1 MPEDRAAAFPK
12 GEKALKALD
21 KTLLRR
27 CVELSEEAAAS
38 GNHPFGALLADR
50 EGNILVESGNI
61 EVTERDCTGHAET
74 TVMRL
79 AGKKFSKEFLW
90 ECTLYTTAEPCCMC
104 IGAIYWG
111 NVGRVVFGITEK
123 QLLELTGAHED
134 NPTFDLP
141 SREIVA
147 RGQKKIEIIG
157 PVADEALQEEIITV
171 HRGCWK

>member
-1 MPEDRAAAFPK
+1 MNTSHE
-12 GEKALKALD
+12 
-21 KTLLRR
+21 TLLRR
-27 CVELSEEAAAS
+27 CVEISKEAVAA
-38 GNHPFGALLADR
+38 GNHPFGALLADKD
-50 EGNILVESGNI
+50 GNILVESGNI

-79 AGKKFSKEFLW
+79 AGKKYSKEFLW

-104 IGAIYWG
+104 VGAIYWG
-111 NVGRVVFGITEK
+111 NVLFKDTATTEK
-123 QLLELTGAHED
+123 QLLELTGSHED

-157 PVADEALQEEIITV
+157 PVADEALQEEIIAV
-171 HRGCWK
+171 HRGYWK

>member
-1 MPEDRAAAFPK
+1 MKTVD
-12 GEKALKALD
+12 KA
-21 KTLLRR
+21 LLRR
-27 CVELSEEAAAS
+27 CIELSKEAVAS

-79 AGKKFSKEFLW
+79 AGKKYPKEFLW

-104 IGAIYWG
+104 VGAIYWG

-123 QLLELTGAHED
+123 QLLELTGSDE
-134 NPTFDLP
+134 NNLTFDLP
-141 SREIVA
+141 SREVIS
-147 RGQKKIEIIG
+147 RGRKKIEIVG
-157 PVADEALQEEIITV
+157 PVADRELQEAIIAV
-171 HRGCWK
+171 HRGYWTKGK

>member
-1 MPEDRAAAFPK
+1 MNTSHE
-12 GEKALKALD
+12 
-21 KTLLRR
+21 TLLRR
-27 CVELSEEAAAS
+27 CVEISKEAVAA
-38 GNHPFGALLADR
+38 GNHPFGALLADKD
-50 EGNILVESGNI
+50 GNILVESGNI

-79 AGKKFSKEFLW
+79 AGKKYSKEFLW

-104 IGAIYWG
+104 VGAIYWG
-111 NVGRVVFGITEK
+111 NVGHGVFGITEK
-123 QLLELTGAHED
+123 QLLELTGSHED

-157 PVADEALQEEIITV
+157 PVADEALREAIVAV
-171 HRGCWK
+171 HRGYWK

>member
-1 MPEDRAAAFPK
+1 MNTSHE
-12 GEKALKALD
+12 
-21 KTLLRR
+21 TLLRR
-27 CVELSEEAAAS
+27 CVEISKEAVAA
-38 GNHPFGALLADR
+38 GNHPFGALLADKD
-50 EGNILVESGNI
+50 GNILVESGNI

-79 AGKKFSKEFLW
+79 AGKKYSKEFLW

-104 IGAIYWG
+104 VGAIYWG

-123 QLLELTGAHED
+123 QLLELTGSHED

-157 PVADEALQEEIITV
+157 PVADEALREEILAV
-171 HRGCWK
+171 HRGYWK

>member
-1 MPEDRAAAFPK
+1 MNTSHE
-12 GEKALKALD
+12 
-21 KTLLRR
+21 TLLRR
-27 CVELSEEAAAS
+27 CVEISKEAVAV
-38 GNHPFGALLADR
+38 GNHPFGALLADKD
-50 EGNILVESGNI
+50 GNILVESGNI

-79 AGKKFSKEFLW
+79 ASKKYSKEFLW

-104 IGAIYWG
+104 VGAIYWG
-111 NVGRVVFGITEK
+111 NVGRVVFGIAEK
-123 QLLELTGAHED
+123 QLLELTGSHED

-157 PVADEALQEEIITV
+157 PVADEALQEEIIAV
-171 HRGCWK
+171 HKGYWK